1 MAKEPRWA
9 NENWIGIGPDL
20 EKIDCKDCA
29 YRAEDREHNGQI
41 VAYGAELAM
50 CDVYE
55 HKPVE
60 IMINNTPCPYYLSQ
74 FAEDPEGGD

>member
-1 MAKEPRWA
+1 MAKLPRWA
-9 NENWIGIGPDL
+9 NEDWVSVGPDL

-29 YRAEDREHNGQI
+29 YRAEDREHNGKI

-60 IMINNTPCPYYLSQ
+60 ILISNAPCPYYLSQ
-74 FAEDPEGGD
+74 FAEGPEDGD